1 MNCGSLFSV
10 NKKITNLYNKCK
22 LSVYILYAKSYN
34 RTKFQTNENLYIL
47 CLILSNSMYL
57 HIF

>member
-22 LSVYILYAKSYN
+22 LSVYILYEKVIIGLN
-34 RTKFQTNENLYIL
+34 FKL
-47 CLILSNSMYL
+47 MK
-57 HIF
+57 IFIFCV